1 MEIKRIGRIKGDV
14 SFTENNR
21 THHDQV
27 IDVQDLDQLR
37 VRMADIER
45 QVQEARPRLAH
56 DQAAALNEATQDA
69 SAELSEPM
77 PSAGRVRSALDRL
90 KGVAAGIA
98 AAAGIATSVE
108 SIVSTLSGQ

>member
-14 SFTENNR
+14 SFTENNG
-21 THHDQV
+21 TYHAQV
-27 IDVQDLDQLR
+27 IEVRDLEQLR
-37 VRMADIER
+37 VRVAHVER
-45 QVQEARPRLAH
+45 QVQEAGPRLAR
-56 DQAAALNEATQDA
+56 DQAAALREATQDV
-69 SAELSEPM
+69 SAELAEPM

-90 KGVAAGIA
+90 KGIAAGIA